1 MKLEGSLD
9 AFGLPDIFQLLSFTK
24 KSGGLHL
31 RGDAGEG
38 VVYFTGGSVTGASA
52 DGGRQVLARRLVG
65 SGVVADDTLVAAVE
79 RARSEGVGVGRAL
92 LESEQVPGDVL
103 QDAATEQAMDA
114 VFDLLRWSEGD
125 FSFSMDEPNPDDVGV
140 ALPTERVVA
149 EAGVRAEAWQ
159 RVAAVVPSPDLV
171 PTLPVVLPADP
182 VISRDE
188 WALLALV
195 DGRRRVGDLVEI
207 TGAGQ
212 FAVASTLAGLA
223 ERGLVELKADAEDHV
238 TRVRRRFALLTPLE
252 SDAPQPTAQ
261 PASQPA
267 SPPEPAP
274 QLVAEAVTA
283 EVEETDDLDDD
294 ADEADEADEADDQ
307 PDDEDATELTA
318 LATTPAP
325 PATPVTATL
334 PAATPA
340 AHLATTGGPAVLS
353 STVPAQAATATTGVG
368 VTVGSAA
375 VAADP
380 QASSLIDRDPSI
392 NRSLLLRLIAGVR
405 GL

>member
-65 SGVVADDTLVAAVE
+65 SGVVDDATLEAAVD
-79 RARSEGVGVGRAL
+79 RARSEGIGVGRAL

-103 QDAATEQAMDA
+103 EDAATEQAVDA

-149 EAGVRAEAWQ
+149 EAGARAEAWQ
-159 RVAAVVPSPDLV
+159 GVAEVVPSPELV
-171 PTLPVVLPADP
+171 PTLPVVLPDDP
-182 VISRDE
+182 VVTRDE

-195 DGRRRVGDLVEI
+195 DGRRRVGDLVEL

-212 FAVASTLAGLA
+212 FAVASTLAALA
-223 ERGLVELKADAEDHV
+223 ARGLVQLEPDAEDHV
-238 TRVRRRFALLTPLE
+238 SRVRRRFDLLGALETT
-252 SDAPQPTAQ
+252 APA
-261 PASQPA
+261 PAAPA
-267 SPPEPAP
+267 SPTAPAGPVAPSAVRTPTSAVPVDIIVSAPEDEPEDEPENEPA
-274 QLVAEAVTA
+274 
-283 EVEETDDLDDD
+283 EES
-294 ADEADEADEADDQ
+294 A
-307 PDDEDATELTA
+307 ELTA
-318 LATTPAP
+318 VVDAPPVAVAPVAARPVTVP
-325 PATPVTATL
+325 PATSPATAY
-334 PAATPA
+334 AGQ
-340 AHLATTGGPAVLS
+340 TGGPAVLS
-353 STVPAQAATATTGVG
+353 TTPGSASAAAVG
-368 VTVGSAA
+368 VTMGSAA